1 MKQILFNP
9 FRTIGG
15 TKALWIG
22 WVIMLITAGVSIYSR
37 CHFDGA
43 LDVHVGQNTTEIVY
57 FLEPLINWSVL
68 TLIFYITGLLLST
81 SAIRWIDYAGTVA
94 LARYPYLL
102 AALIAFAL
110 PTIDPE
116 SLMNIPD
123 MDASTLVSL
132 MITSILILLVSIW
145 MIMLLYRAF
154 TISGNL
160 RGRRAVWGF
169 IIALL
174 ISEIITVIIFHYL
187 YKNLIR

>member
-68 TLIFYITGLLLST
+68 TLIFYIIGLLLST

-102 AALIAFAL
+102 AALIA
-110 PTIDPE
+110 
-116 SLMNIPD
+116 
-123 MDASTLVSL
+123 L